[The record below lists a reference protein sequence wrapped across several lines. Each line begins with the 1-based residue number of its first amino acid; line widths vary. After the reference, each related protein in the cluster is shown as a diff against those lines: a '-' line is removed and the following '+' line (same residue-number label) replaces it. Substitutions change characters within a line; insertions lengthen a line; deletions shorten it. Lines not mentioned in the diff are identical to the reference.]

1 MTYDPA
7 LLPHSALERLWLTP
21 MPMVISTLRIVPS
34 PKQHSEVL
42 EILLSVL
49 GPTEIQ
55 PGCLSCGVYEEKGPD
70 HAVVFRA
77 HWETESAL
85 HEHICSDF
93 YPRLLVA
100 CELSNRPP
108 EVCFH
113 HVSATQGMDLIEQL
127 RGRGGECLP
136 ATPEA
141 PTR

>member
-1 MTYDPA
+1 V
-7 LLPHSALERLWLTP
+7 
-21 MPMVISTLRIVPS
+21 VISTLRIVLS
-34 PKQHSEVL
+34 LKQHSEVL
-42 EILLSVL
+42 EILFSVL

-113 HVSATQGMDLIEQL
+113 HVSMTQGMDLVHKL
-127 RGRGGECLP
+127 RRSAENSP
-136 ATPEA
+136 QAISPA
-141 PTR
+141 PTK

>member
-1 MTYDPA
+1 MTYDSEF
-7 LLPHSALERLWLTP
+7 LPLSTLERLWLIP
-21 MPMVISTLRIVPS
+21 WRMVISTLRILPP
-34 PKQHSEVL
+34 PKQHSAVL

-55 PGCLSCGVYEEKGPD
+55 PGCLSCGVYEEKGPE

-77 HWETESAL
+77 QWETESAL
-85 HEHICSDF
+85 HEHICSEF

-113 HVSATQGMDLIEQL
+113 HVSATQGLDLIEQL
-127 RGRGGECLP
+127 RGRGGERHPALP
-136 ATPEA
+136 KPPA
-141 PTR
+141 R

>member
-1 MTYDPA
+1 
-7 LLPHSALERLWLTP
+7 
-21 MPMVISTLRIVPS
+21 MVISSLRIVPLK
-34 PKQHSEVL
+34 KQHSEVL

-70 HAVVFRA
+70 HAVVFHA

-93 YPRLLVA
+93 YSHLLVA
-100 CELSNRPP
+100 CELASRPP

-113 HVSATQGMDLIEQL
+113 HVSGTQGIDLVEHL
-127 RGRGGECLP
+127 RGRAGESP
-136 ATPEA
+136 AAIPEA
-141 PTR
+141 PAN

>member
-1 MTYDPA
+1 MTYDSA
-7 LLPHSALERLWLTP
+7 LLPLSTLERLWLIP
-21 MPMVISTLRIVPS
+21 WRMVISTLRIVPS
-34 PKQHSEVL
+34 PKQHSAVL

-85 HEHICSDF
+85 HEQICSDF

-141 PTR
+141 PAR

>member
-1 MTYDPA
+1 
-7 LLPHSALERLWLTP
+7 
-21 MPMVISTLRIVPS
+21 MVISTLRIVPS
-34 PKQHSEVL
+34 PKQHSAVL

-55 PGCLSCGVYEEKGPD
+55 PGCLSCGVYEEKGPE

-93 YPRLLVA
+93 YPRLLIA
-100 CELSNRPP
+100 CELSKRPP

-113 HVSATQGMDLIEQL
+113 HVSATQGIDLVEEL
-127 RGRGGECLP
+127 RGRDTERP
-136 ATPEA
+136 ATIPEA
-141 PTR
+141 SAR

>member
-1 MTYDPA
+1 MQ
-7 LLPHSALERLWLTP
+7 RL
-21 MPMVISTLRIVPS
+21 MVISTLRIVPS
-34 PKQHSEVL
+34 PKQRSEVL

-70 HAVVFRA
+70 HAVLFRA
-77 HWETESAL
+77 HWETELAL

-113 HVSATQGMDLIEQL
+113 HVSTTQGMDLIEQL

-136 ATPEA
+136 ATPNA
-141 PTR
+141 PAR

>member
-1 MTYDPA
+1 M
-7 LLPHSALERLWLTP
+7 L
-21 MPMVISTLRIVPS
+21 ISTLRIVPS
-34 PKQHSEVL
+34 PKQRSEVL

-55 PGCLSCGVYEEKGPD
+55 PGCLSCCVYEEKGPD
-70 HAVVFRA
+70 RAVVFCA
-77 HWETESAL
+77 HWKTSAAL
-85 HEHICSDF
+85 REHILSDL
-93 YPRLLVA
+93 YPSLLAA
-100 CELSNRPP
+100 CELSSQPP

-141 PTR
+141 PAR